1 MITRKAL
8 TMALA
13 VAATVSCRP
22 DDQRTDRLDP
32 TGGPQARENMPTE
45 AVIQLDSG
53 NLAVRND
60 DLEAAV
66 AHYTRVTELAPGFG
80 SGWFGLYMAHR
91 ELGNEDEAAA
101 ALERARGILPGATVL
116 HHDSPDTIP

>member
-1 MITRKAL
+1 MIVRKAI

-32 TGGPQARENMPTE
+32 TGGPQARENMPSE

-53 NLAVRND
+53 NLAIRND

-66 AHYTRVTELAPGFG
+66 AHYTRVTELAPDFG

-91 ELGNEDEAAA
+91 ELGDEDEAAA
-101 ALERARGILPGATVL
+101 ALARARSIVPGATLL
-116 HHDSPDTIP
+116 HQDSADTIP

>member
-22 DDQRTDRLDP
+22 DDQRTDHLDP

-101 ALERARGILPGATVL
+101 ALERARSIVPGATVL